1 MNNIQLV
8 KRSESVNRS
17 YDAEGLQKETLN
29 SVNYRVMRDEQE
41 IGAADVWAGNFSVN
55 IYSGTGTIEGNVALL
70 EKMFASI
77 NEEE

>member
-1 MNNIQLV
+1 MSNIQLV

-41 IGAADVWAGNFSVN
+41 IGAADVWGGNFNIN
-55 IYSGTGTIEGNVALL
+55 IYSGGGSIEANTAMV
-70 EKMFASI
+70 EKMFDALK
-77 NEEE
+77 EEE